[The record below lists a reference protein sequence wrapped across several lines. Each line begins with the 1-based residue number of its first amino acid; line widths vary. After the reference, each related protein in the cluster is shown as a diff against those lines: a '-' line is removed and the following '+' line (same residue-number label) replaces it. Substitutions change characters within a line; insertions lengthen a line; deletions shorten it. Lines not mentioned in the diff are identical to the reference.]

1 MYSNILVPVSFDDDR
16 DAAGAVEIARAIAAE
31 GAEITLS
38 HVMERVPAYAMSYI
52 TEEHRADSRR
62 AVQAELDAMAADI
75 LGGKGMVVEGHSGR
89 TILDWAEQK
98 GIDCIVI
105 ASHRPGMQDLFLG
118 STATQVVRHAPCAVH
133 VIR

>member
-16 DAAGAVEIARAIAAE
+16 DAAGAIEIAQAIAGE
-31 GAEITLS
+31 GAVLTLL
-38 HVMERVPAYAMSYI
+38 HVMEQVPSYAMTYI

-62 AVQAELDAMAADI
+62 AVQAELDKMAADI
-75 LGGKGMVVEGHSGR
+75 PGGQGRVVEGHSGR
-89 TILDWAEQK
+89 TILDWAEAQ
-98 GIDCIVI
+98 GADCIVI

>member
-16 DAAGAVEIARAIAAE
+16 DAAGAIEIAKALAAE
-31 GAEITLS
+31 GATVTLF
-38 HVMERVPAYAMSYI
+38 HVMEQVPAYALSYI
-52 TEEHRADSRR
+52 TQEHRADSRK
-62 AVQAELDAMAADI
+62 AIEAELLKMASEVP
-75 LGGKGMVVEGHSGR
+75 GGAALVVEGHSGR

-98 GIDCIVI
+98 KVDCIVI

-118 STATQVVRHAPCAVH
+118 STATQVVRHASCAVH

>member
-16 DAAGAVEIARAIAAE
+16 DAAGAIAIAQAIAAE
-31 GAEITLS
+31 GAALTLL
-38 HVMERVPAYAMSYI
+38 HVMEQVPSYAMTYI
-52 TEEHRADSRR
+52 TDEHRADSRR
-62 AVQAELDAMAADI
+62 AVQAELDKMAADI
-75 LGGKGMVVEGHSGR
+75 PGGQGRVVEGHSGR
-89 TILDWAEQK
+89 TILDWAEAQ
-98 GIDCIVI
+98 GVDCIVI